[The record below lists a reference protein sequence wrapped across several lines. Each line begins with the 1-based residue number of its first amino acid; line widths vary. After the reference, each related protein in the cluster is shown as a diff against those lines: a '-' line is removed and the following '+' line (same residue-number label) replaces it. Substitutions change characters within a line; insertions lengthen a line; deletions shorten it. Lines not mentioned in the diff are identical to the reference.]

1 MVHYNDIQDGQT
13 VKYFGH
19 ICKVEEKKQG
29 KDGIYYIT
37 MSYPNPLMMNVI
49 CHEQSNDGNFQEL
62 SL

>member
-1 MVHYNDIQDGQT
+1 MVHYNDIQEGQT

-19 ICKVEEKKQG
+19 DCKVEEKTQG
-29 KDGIYYIT
+29 KDGIYYVT

-49 CHEQSNDGNFQEL
+49 CHEQSSDGYFKDI